1 MRRPRRAT
9 GSVLPSGQWILSV
22 FLIKTPCGTP
32 GAPRICWEDGGKRM
46 QQPRSEVRRHPNPSV
61 QASEEAAAAALTVQL
76 LDFVAAGRTYGET
89 MDAWRSTCPRMPIW
103 EDAVREGLVRVE
115 NGGAMKSSRIVLTV
129 RGKAR
134 LAKNKT

>member
-1 MRRPRRAT
+1 M
-9 GSVLPSGQWILSV
+9 GEKQ
-22 FLIKTPCGTP
+22 
-32 GAPRICWEDGGKRM
+32 M
-46 QQPRSEVRRHPNPSV
+46 QQPRSEVRRHPNPGSPVLRTRKTSV
-61 QASEEAAAAALTVQL
+61 QACEEAATAALTVQL

-103 EDAVREGLVRVE
+103 EDAVRDGLVRVE